1 MKKYIIFLLV
11 LFITFVGNVTL
22 ATNWMEIDN
31 KTYIDMDSVNIELAP
46 LTNSKIISFWVKSLN
61 NKSSYYLTLEKKY
74 KQKIW
79 FDKTRFKIDIDS
91 RKISIDYWIVYDLN
105 GMPIISQNYIDD
117 WSPIIPD
124 TFSDL
129 LYNIAQIICTKSN

>member
-22 ATNWMEIDN
+22 AANWREIDN
-31 KTYIDMDSVNIELAP
+31 KTYIDMDSVNIELEP

-61 NKSSYYLTLEKKY
+61 NKSSYYIALEKKY

-79 FDKTRFKIDIDS
+79 FEKTMYKINIDS
-91 RKISIDYWIVYDLN
+91 RNISVDYWVVYDLN
-105 GMPIISQNYIDD
+105 GIPIINHNWITK
-117 WSPIIPD
+117 WVPIIPD
-124 TFSDL
+124 TIGDF
-129 LYNIAQIICTKSN
+129 LYNIAQIISSKSD